1 MFIDGLAFCVVP
13 GVEIV
18 LCNDSNRDKLFQEML
33 LYFVLYIRFNMN
45 SLVNGKLLKANGIAL
60 L

>member
-13 GVEIV
+13 GVGIV

-45 SLVNGKLLKANGIAL
+45 SLVNG
-60 L
+60 